1 MNDIT
6 NITEKIRAFR
16 DARDWAQFHNPKD
29 MAMAISL
36 EAGELMEHFLWKT
49 PSEVEA
55 RIESH
60 REEISDE
67 IADVAVYLFELADN
81 LGIDLLQA
89 MENKMQKNADKYP
102 AEKVKGSS
110 KKYTEYEAPEQGG
123 EE

>member
-1 MNDIT
+1 MNDISD
-6 NITEKIRAFR
+6 ITEKIRAFR
-16 DARDWAQFHNPKD
+16 DERDWAQFHNPKD

-49 PSEVEA
+49 PAEVEV

-67 IADVAVYLFELADN
+67 MADVAVYLFELADN

-89 MENKMQKNADKYP
+89 MENKMAKNAAKYP
-102 AEKVKGSS
+102 ADKVKGSS
-110 KKYTEYEAPEQGG
+110 KKYSEYEA